1 MKRILLLILLLGP
14 FVALIAQDDYQW
26 APPLLEY
33 QTIFFKKETSVS
45 MKFAQ
50 PGTSIHYTLQD
61 RKPTASDP
69 TYLKPVSI
77 KNRFTKISAAVFG
90 KPFRSSDAVRVEFI
104 KDGLPFKTTLLTA
117 TNPKYPGTGPNTLS
131 DNMGG
136 ITGISNPGWM
146 GFDGDTVRLEI
157 SFEKATAV
165 NEVLL
170 HLLQAEGSW
179 VFLPK
184 KTNVYYRD
192 PKTNSRSLLG
202 TTAYPADKETV
213 GAACVSQILKAKT
226 TIYTDRLFIEMVV
239 VNQIPDWH
247 PGKGLHGW
255 LFIDEIKVY

>member
-1 MKRILLLILLLGP
+1 MKRLLLLITLLY
-14 FVALIAQDDYQW
+14 VAAFTRAQDTYQW

-50 PGTSIHYTLQD
+50 PGTRIHYTLQQ
-61 RKPTASDP
+61 RKPTTSDP
-69 TYLKPVSI
+69 IYTKPVLIS
-77 KNRFTKISAAVFG
+77 NRYTKVSAAVFG
-90 KPFRSSDAVRVEFI
+90 GSFRSSDAVSIEFI
-104 KDGLPFKTTLLTA
+104 KDGLPFKTSLLTA
-117 TNPKYPGTGPNTLS
+117 TNPKYPGSGPKTLN
-131 DNMGG
+131 DNLGG
-136 ITGISNPGWM
+136 ITGISYPGWM
-146 GFDGDTVRLEI
+146 GFDCDTVQLEL
-157 SFEKATAV
+157 SFDKATST

-184 KTNVYYRD
+184 KITVFYRD
-192 PKTNSRSLLG
+192 PKSNTKKFFGNLRY
-202 TTAYPADKETV
+202 AADKETT
-213 GAACVSQILKAKT
+213 GASCVSQIIKT
-226 TIYTDRLFIEMVV
+226 KQKITTDRLYIEMVA